1 MEPSK
6 EDPELEEVVAV
17 IEGAAVDKAEEK
29 EEVDDEGVQIGPGAN
44 ELKEAIEEE
53 SVGLELGDLIEI
65 HSELPDLETVR
76 GRIYY
81 IDESRISL
89 LEEGKSR
96 KLVVIDLE
104 QDEDGDWV
112 PKEEYQL
119 TGIEIKEKRIL
130 PSFVAQRGMTKDLLV
145 ETFTAEGEPLATY
158 TIQTLDEVKDTAT
171 FVDQAG
177 ELLEISFEFK
187 GIPKDR
193 SLVPFDVLRVVEPPK
208 TEETVPNE
216 AAPGEVKEE
225 VVDFE
230 FLEDLEAPDVDE
242 LVGLYAGSERP
253 AWLIT
258 YTDDEQINDMLR
270 ERIRDLD
277 PAAQRS
283 PRRIREVS
291 RLVWLLLALRNDV
304 TRYSGDKP
312 IGRKPVAFETLVDLL
327 EKTQFPLAK
336 QVLSLAKAIYV
347 DHSDVDLEA
356 HLRGPLEDPISVS
369 DPNIVLHY
377 LQDTLLK
384 GERYLK
390 SQLEDSAPPTE
401 GPGAALLQRVPRW
414 ISVWQGYFSKYFSVV
429 VPIREDDDLKDV
441 KYDQDVFR
449 TEIPSD
455 GAPHL
460 TGFPVLFADRKTMVS
475 ASDLGKVGFSF
486 LRVIGPRAGRYGEG
500 GLVHRIEEPDSA
512 ELKGYLIFPLQ
523 FLRDMGATR
532 SGLLALD
539 IGYGLT
545 PPTPL
550 KLLLKQAPL
559 TDIPEPGAIISV
571 SFDGSTLG
579 NTEISDWLKG
589 QALYGGGIGDLMPP
603 LRSFGLTQAEFTLS
617 QTVVLS
623 QKISLYQTAVRKLL
637 KDLRDGLRKGREAR
651 KTIRTIPL
659 LPNQRAYELEKRI
672 TNPQSGEEI
681 LRALVADFKI
691 RLRSYSQ
698 FDVALFAYLYVQY
711 PDFVLNALAQN
722 PEVAKER
729 RRVERDLFIRQVLN
743 RVEED
748 KKLQDAGA
756 PPTPNPCQHVKDLTK
771 IRKIPN
777 ATERMLT
784 LNKFIRTY
792 KLKKEDHW
800 LWCNNGDPPHHLIC
814 EHEYLLLQEFLH
826 PKEKDVI
833 HKELLLTFSGGKFN
847 GQYICKQC
855 GQSIQE
861 YEYDTSLEFDDEG
874 KPMSGRAVL
883 VDEDALEEEKLQRAL
898 TTEAEE
904 EERVSLNSE
913 EELKIFNTLSELAAL
928 VGVVADRKS
937 YETSISRVKNALTL
951 VPDRTRYSQSQK
963 ALKKAGKPSTDYDIF
978 INRILVSLCAGA
990 LLIDVQTHIPDYVIR
1005 YTLPGCANPQF
1016 TGYPKDAES
1025 GPVTKADRT
1034 GLEYLACAISSV
1046 RKKGEPWELTG
1057 YQSIASS
1064 TTRMREIMFYL
1075 ETFTK
1080 QLAETPDV
1088 KQAIID
1094 KKQYL
1099 LETFGYESA
1108 LGRPHDL
1115 LPAGF
1120 TPVPFVATKELAA
1133 EAESPVVVETASEPE
1148 KVRAYIKQAHVYAL
1162 KYGKYLPG
1170 AGFSEASCCYASI
1183 AKPSEFW
1190 ETKGNLP
1197 ELSPME
1203 PPQGGKGSRLQLV
1216 MTPRPL
1222 ERLFGKADASIMY
1235 RLFLRVCF
1243 KGPRIGEQH
1252 EPGYNNVCP
1261 WCDFVFPEDPRLPPP
1276 TRRYAKE
1283 GSKQKKYD
1291 AEYESA
1297 LQEKERKEMEALRA
1311 SGISEITKEAFEDL
1325 LTEVNRK
1332 GRIPLQPRP
1341 YVPTGIENLRGLQ
1354 SLLPTPFEGYE
1365 EILTA
1370 TLVALES
1377 LPPDSSRTD
1386 LINAF
1391 SELSLKAASFETEL
1405 RSRLGDQTFALYA
1418 SLVKLAPLDLGES
1431 LRSYILIPFQRIL
1444 TAPSVGQR
1452 EFKPLVRPSK
1462 TSEFSPAV
1470 LEDLKEAYA
1479 RHTGYLNEIIKAIP
1493 KNDRFIKAKLKEVVD
1508 RLSIVIPVFVKILR
1522 PTVVKGGDTA
1532 SQYLQRLIVG
1542 GIFAEFLMPNHVPSN
1557 EPGLVAP
1564 TSAITVPSK
1573 LPAKILQACLLKYNQ
1588 EALKYSDDQIRELIQ
1603 DRVEK
1608 EKAEIIKDKN
1618 VMTPEQRK
1626 LDNLL
1631 QRLGMGK
1638 WAVGGTKAIWRYD
1651 PNQYVSE
1658 KEAMASAGITRF
1670 APQVDVYE
1678 TEGGYDVVQTT
1689 EDNA

>member
-6 EDPELEEVVAV
+6 EDPELAEVVAV
-17 IEGAAVDKAEEK
+17 IEGAAAAEAEEK
-29 EEVDDEGVQIGPGAN
+29 EEVDDEGVQIGPGA
-44 ELKEAIEEE
+44 EQVKEQIEDE
-53 SVGLELGDLIEI
+53 SVGLELGDLLEL

-81 IDESRISL
+81 IDESRISI

-96 KLVVIDLE
+96 KIVVIDLD
-104 QDEDGDWV
+104 QDEEGDWV

-119 TGIEIKEKRIL
+119 TGIEIKEKRLL

-145 ETFTAEGEPLATY
+145 ETFTAEGDPLATY
-158 TIQTLDEVKDTAT
+158 TIQTVDEVKDSAT
-171 FVDQAG
+171 FVDEAG
-177 ELLEISFEFK
+177 EVMEISFEFK
-187 GIPKDR
+187 GIPRDR
-193 SLVPFDVLRVVEPPK
+193 SAVPFDVLRVVEPPK
-208 TEETVPNE
+208 KEETVPNE
-216 AAPGEVKEE
+216 ASAGEVKEE
-225 VVDFE
+225 VIDFE
-230 FLEDLEAPDVDE
+230 FLEELDAPDVEE
-242 LVGLYAGSERP
+242 LVGLYSGTERP

-277 PAAQRS
+277 PAAQRN

-347 DHSDVDLEA
+347 DHSSVDLEA
-356 HLRGPLEDPISVS
+356 NVRGSLEDPVSVS

-377 LQDTLLK
+377 LQDTLVK
-384 GERYLK
+384 SERYLK
-390 SQLEDSAPPTE
+390 SQLEDSAAPSE
-401 GPGAALLQRVPRW
+401 GLGTALLQRVPRW
-414 ISVWQGYFSKYFSVV
+414 ISVLQGYFSKYCSVV
-429 VPIREDDDLKDV
+429 VPIRQDDDLKDV

-449 TEIPSD
+449 TEVPSD
-455 GAPHL
+455 GAPQL
-460 TGFPVLFADRKTMVS
+460 TGFPVLLADRNTMVS
-475 ASDLGKVGFSF
+475 ASDLDKIAFSF
-486 LRVIGPRAGRYGEG
+486 LRVIGPRSGRYGEG
-500 GLVHRIEEPDSA
+500 GLVHRIEDPDSA
-512 ELKGYLIFPLQ
+512 ELKGYLIFPLR
-523 FLRDMGATR
+523 FLRDLGATR

-539 IGYGLT
+539 IAYGLAT
-545 PPTPL
+545 PSPMKTLL
-550 KLLLKQAPL
+550 KLAPV
-559 TDIPEPGAIISV
+559 TDIPEPGSIISV
-571 SFDGSTLG
+571 RFDGSTLG

-603 LRSFGLTQAEFTLS
+603 LRSFGLVQAEFTLS
-617 QTVVLS
+617 QKLVLS
-623 QKISLYQTAVRKLL
+623 QKITLYQTAVRKLL
-637 KDLRDGLRKGREAR
+637 KDLRDKLRKDRETR
-651 KTIRTIPL
+651 KPIVVNSL
-659 LPNQRAYELEKRI
+659 LSRQSAYELEKRI

-681 LRALVADFKI
+681 LRTLVAEFKL
-691 RLRSYSQ
+691 RLRSYAN
-698 FDVALFAYLYVQY
+698 FDVALFAYLYTQY
-711 PDFVLNALAQN
+711 PDFLLNALAQN

-729 RRVERDLFIRQVLN
+729 RRVERDLYLRQVLN
-743 RVEED
+743 RVEEE
-748 KKLQDAGA
+748 KKLQDRGDT
-756 PPTPNPCQHVKDLTK
+756 PTPNPCQHVNDLTK
-771 IRKIPN
+771 IRKIQN
-777 ATERMLT
+777 TTERMLT
-784 LNKFIRTY
+784 LNKFVRTY

-800 LWCNNGDPPHHLIC
+800 LWCNNGEPPHHLLC

-833 HKELLLTFSGGKFN
+833 HKEILLTFSGGKFN

-855 GQSIQE
+855 GQPIQD
-861 YEYDTSLEFDDEG
+861 YDYDTSLEFDDEG
-874 KPMSGRAVL
+874 RPMSGRAVL

-904 EERVSLNSE
+904 EERVSVRTE
-913 EELKIFNTLSELAAL
+913 EELKIFNTISELAAL
-928 VGVVADRKS
+928 VGVVPDRKS
-937 YETSISRVKNALTL
+937 YEMSIARVKNALAL

-978 INRILVSLCAGA
+978 INRILVSLCAAA

-1005 YTLPGCANPQF
+1005 YTLPGCANPEF
-1016 TGYPKDAES
+1016 SGYPKDAES
-1025 GPVTKADRT
+1025 GPLTKADRT
-1034 GLEYLACAISSV
+1034 GLDYLACAISSV
-1046 RKKGEPWELTG
+1046 KRKGEPWDLTG

-1064 TTRMREIMFYL
+1064 TTRMKEIMFYL

-1088 KQAIID
+1088 KQAILD

-1108 LGRPHDL
+1108 LGRPRDL

-1120 TPVPFVATKELAA
+1120 TPVPFVPTKELAA
-1133 EAESPVVVETASEPE
+1133 EAESPVVVDSASDSE

-1170 AGFSEASCCYASI
+1170 SSFSEASCCYAPVS
-1183 AKPSEFW
+1183 APSEFW

-1197 ELSPME
+1197 TLPPME
-1203 PPQGGKGSRLQLV
+1203 PPQGGKGSYLQLV

-1261 WCDFVFPEDPRLPPP
+1261 WCEFVFPEDPRLPPP
-1276 TRRYAKE
+1276 TRRFAKE
-1283 GSKQKKYD
+1283 GGKQAKFD

-1297 LQEKERKEMEALRA
+1297 LQEKQRKEMEALRV
-1311 SGISEITKEAFEDL
+1311 SGITEITKEAFEEL
-1325 LTEVNRK
+1325 LADVNRR
-1332 GRIPLQPRP
+1332 GRIPLEPKP
-1341 YVPTGIENLRGLQ
+1341 SVPTGLENIRGLQ
-1354 SLLPTPFEGYE
+1354 SLLPAPFEGYE
-1365 EILTA
+1365 EILRM

-1377 LPPDSSRTD
+1377 LPPDASRTD

-1391 SELSLKAASFETEL
+1391 AELSLKAAGFEAEL
-1405 RSRLGDQTFALYA
+1405 RSRLGEQTFALYQA
-1418 SLVKLAPLDLGES
+1418 FVKLNPLDLGEN

-1452 EFKPLVRPSK
+1452 EFKPLIKPSK
-1462 TSEFSPAV
+1462 TTEFSPIV

-1479 RHTGYLNEIIKAIP
+1479 RHTAYLNEIIKAIP
-1493 KNDRFIKAKLKEVVD
+1493 KTDRFVKAKLKEVVD
-1508 RLSIVIPVFVKILR
+1508 RMSVVIPVFVKILR
-1522 PTVVKGGDTA
+1522 PTVVKGGETA
-1532 SQYLQRLIVG
+1532 SQYIQRCIVG
-1542 GIFAEFLMPNHVPSN
+1542 GILAEFLMPNHVPSN

-1618 VMTPEQRK
+1618 TMTPEQRK

-1658 KEAMASAGITRF
+1658 KEAMAAAGITRF
-1670 APQVDVYE
+1670 GPQVDVYE
-1678 TEGGYDVVQTT
+1678 AEVGNDYVQTT